1 MLIASSHIEM
11 RTVAIFIYT
20 KICSGLLRTDL
31 RENTMYTK
39 NDNKKYCEGILTWE
53 YRYKN
58 SQTDL
63 NLITN
68 TKPPLLLLSI
78 LLLLYRSSLSSNHSL
93 YHALP
98 HETFCLTLASCF
110 SFADKRY
117 ANCLTDNVPHNA
129 DKLLMNVLNIFR
141 SGAWAMGGG
150 RCRTLGRG
158 RVRLIAFRAAALS
171 PPTTLATLM
180 RERQRTRRNANF
192 TKSF

>member
-68 TKPPLLLLSI
+68 TKQPPSPSLHPSSPLPFFSFIQPL
-78 LLLLYRSSLSSNHSL
+78 SLSRS
-93 YHALP
+93 AARD
-98 HETFCLTLASCF
+98 F
-110 SFADKRY
+110 
-117 ANCLTDNVPHNA
+117 
-129 DKLLMNVLNIFR
+129 LLDIGVVLCV
-141 SGAWAMGGG
+141 
-150 RCRTLGRG
+150 CR
-158 RVRLIAFRAAALS
+158 
-171 PPTTLATLM
+171 
-180 RERQRTRRNANF
+180 
-192 TKSF
+192 

>member
-20 KICSGLLRTDL
+20 KFPQVCSVLTLGKILCTQ
-31 RENTMYTK
+31 
-39 NDNKKYCEGILTWE
+39 NDNKKYCEEILTWE

-68 TKPPLLLLSI
+68 TKQPPSPSLLAPSPLPFVSLIQQLS
-78 LLLLYRSSLSSNHSL
+78 L
-93 YHALP
+93 ALP

-110 SFADKRY
+110 AFADKRY
-117 ANCLTDNVPHNA
+117 ANCLTDNVSHNA

-150 RCRTLGRG
+150 QWALPNFGRG
-158 RVRLIAFRAAALS
+158 VCV
-171 PPTTLATLM
+171 
-180 RERQRTRRNANF
+180 
-192 TKSF
+192 

>member
-20 KICSGLLRTDL
+20 KFPQVCSVLTLGKILVH
-31 RENTMYTK
+31 K

-68 TKPPLLLLSI
+68 TKQPPSPSLLAPSPQPFVALIQQLS
-78 LLLLYRSSLSSNHSL
+78 L
-93 YHALP
+93 ALP

-110 SFADKRY
+110 AFADKRY

-150 RCRTLGRG
+150 QWALPNFGRG
-158 RVRLIAFRAAALS
+158 VCV
-171 PPTTLATLM
+171 
-180 RERQRTRRNANF
+180 
-192 TKSF
+192 

>member
-1 MLIASSHIEM
+1 MLIASSHIGM

-20 KICSGLLRTDL
+20 KICSGLLRIDL

-39 NDNKKYCEGILTWE
+39 NDKKKYCERILTWE

-68 TKPPLLLLSI
+68 TKQTPSPSLLPSSPLPFLSLI
-78 LLLLYRSSLSSNHSL
+78 QTLSLSL
-93 YHALP
+93 ALP

-110 SFADKRY
+110 AFADKRY

-150 RCRTLGRG
+150 RWALPNFGKGACASNCISCRSFVSTNVVGH
-158 RVRLIAFRAAALS
+158 VNERAPA
-171 PPTTLATLM
+171 
-180 RERQRTRRNANF
+180 NA
-192 TKSF
+192 

>member
-1 MLIASSHIEM
+1 M
-11 RTVAIFIYT
+11 R
-20 KICSGLLRTDL
+20 CGLSPFLFTHNFLRFAP
-31 RENTMYTK
+31 YWPYGKYYVHK

-68 TKPPLLLLSI
+68 TKQPPSPSLLAPSPLPFVSLIQELS
-78 LLLLYRSSLSSNHSL
+78 L
-93 YHALP
+93 ALP

-110 SFADKRY
+110 AFADKRY

-150 RCRTLGRG
+150 QWALPNFGEG

-171 PPTTLATLM
+171 PPTSLATLM

-192 TKSF
+192 SKSF